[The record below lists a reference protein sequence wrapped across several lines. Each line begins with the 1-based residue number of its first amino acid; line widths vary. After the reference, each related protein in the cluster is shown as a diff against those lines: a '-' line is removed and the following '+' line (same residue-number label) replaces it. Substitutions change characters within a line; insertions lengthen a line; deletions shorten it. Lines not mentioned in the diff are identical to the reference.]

1 MRTAC
6 AKARTARVQA
16 SQSPASR
23 AALGVSAPAR
33 PTPVSYTHLDVYKRQ
48 AVVKTGVTKATDYLV
63 AGRRDQDPTDPK
75 SMSTKEQKAR
85 QLTEAGKANITVLSE
100 EEFMEMVGETSH
112 V

>member
-1 MRTAC
+1 MVFTGELALPREEAG
-6 AKARTARVQA
+6 ALAARQ
-16 SQSPASR
+16 
-23 AALGVSAPAR
+23 G
-33 PTPVSYTHLDVYKRQ
+33 